1 MTSTTRRCLY
11 WGLFTLWCVISIAG
25 IYYGMESRA
34 PGQEPGL
41 GQAIWMFY
49 LPTWI
54 LSLGMFGGIHGAP
67 GWSFLPSIVL
77 AVLVQLVVVVVR
89 LQQTI
94 MFQVKPPVQVLQWVV
109 ILHLQRV
116 LMPM

>member
-67 GWSFLPSIVL
+67 GWSFVPSLVL
-77 AVLVQLVVVVVR
+77 AVLVHSGLIGALGTWVYR
-89 LQQTI
+89 L
-94 MFQVKPPVQVLQWVV
+94 W
-109 ILHLQRV
+109 QRRIKA
-116 LMPM
+116 PK